1 MVFPKFLPHC
11 GSQQS
16 REISQ
21 IGTFLRSRALCPT
34 SGTPKPSK
42 PLVLKTYQAYIQETI
57 GLQGMEMSFKGLGGS
72 WGVVG
77 GQNHVPWDPA
87 WELQFEKHLDHK

>member
-1 MVFPKFLPHC
+1 MPHIRYPNTW
-11 GSQQS
+11 QPHQ
-16 REISQ
+16 RE
-21 IGTFLRSRALCPT
+21 
-34 SGTPKPSK
+34 KPSK

-57 GLQGMEMSFKGLGGS
+57 GLQGMEMAFKGVRGC
-72 WGVVG
+72 G